1 MSGPNRPTQGEKI
14 AHADWTAKA
23 IGLAL
28 KGWSTRRIGKKL
40 GLHHSTV
47 ADALNAEFERVRPSE
62 EEVSRRRTILGVQLE
77 EQIASW
83 RPRSLG
89 GDKDAALVLVRF
101 KDRYA
106 KLYGLDAPTR
116 TELSGE
122 GGGPVVFNLNGITNE
137 QLSAV
142 LAATDQGDESG
153 ASGSSTGGAGE
164 TPTED

>member
-23 IGLAL
+23 VRLAI
-28 KGWSTRRIGKKL
+28 KGWSTRRIGKHL

-47 ADALNAEFERVRPSE
+47 ADALNAEFDRVRPSE
-62 EEVSRRRTILGVQLE
+62 EEVARRRAIMGVQLE
-77 EQIASW
+77 EQIAAW
-83 RPRSLG
+83 RPRSLD
-89 GDKDAALVLVRF
+89 GDKDAAMVLVRF

-142 LAATDQGDESG
+142 LAATDTGDEGGAAGSG
-153 ASGSSTGGAGE
+153 TGGTGE
-164 TPTED
+164 AETED